1 MIVEK
6 DLIDRKFRFLWRKKQ
21 NQDYMIFYNLA
32 IKQLQ
37 KDSLVSDHHHPR
49 NYKIDYFNE
58 CNNICCTDLRM
69 LDFKLHC

>member
-1 MIVEK
+1 MIDEK
-6 DLIDRKFRFLWRKKQ
+6 DMMNRNFQFLGRKQ
-21 NQDYMIFYNLA
+21 NQDCMIFYNLA

-37 KDSLVSDHHHPR
+37 KDSLASDHHHPR

-58 CNNICCTDLRM
+58 CNNICRTDLKM